1 MFIVTHAQNR
11 RRELV
16 STLAELLNE
25 KPRYCYAPSFAFAF
39 SQYTVD
45 RDAVI
50 HPSENAEQQA
60 VIDLA
65 ALLNRRG
72 FECEVSDIAADA
84 PESEGHYTVC
94 VERGKISEE
103 TLSKLRRIVRGKAGL
118 LRQALGE
125 SSLEILTEAQ
135 NCIFPWFPA
144 DSDETSRNAYAVFIE
159 KLIAFAEQR
168 TRVTAE
174 DKPCD
179 NPKYA
184 FRCFLLRLGFIGVEY
199 RKERAVLLR
208 NLQGCSAFRSGRPNQ
223 TETEEQI

>member
-1 MFIVTHAQNR
+1 MFIVTHAQDR
-11 RRELV
+11 RRDLV

-50 HPSENAEQQA
+50 HPSDNAEQQA

-72 FECEVSDIAADA
+72 FECVVRDIVANA
-84 PESEGHYTVC
+84 PESEGHYTVR

-103 TLSKLRRIVRGKAGL
+103 TLSKLRQIARGKAGL

-168 TRVTAE
+168 TRVTVE

-184 FRCFLLRLGFIGVEY
+184 FRCFLLRLGFIGAEY
-199 RKERAVLLR
+199 KKERAVLLR
-208 NLQGCSAFRSGRPNQ
+208 NLRGCSAFRSGRPNQ

>member
-1 MFIVTHAQNR
+1 MFIVTHAQDR

-50 HPSENAEQQA
+50 HPSDNAEQQA

-72 FECEVSDIAADA
+72 FECVVRDIAADA
-84 PESEGHYTVC
+84 SESAGHYTVR

-103 TLSKLRRIVRGKAGL
+103 TLSKLRRIVQGKAGL
-118 LRQALGE
+118 LRQALGD
-125 SSLEILTEAQ
+125 SSLEILADAE
-135 NCIFPWFPA
+135 NCAFPWFPA
-144 DSDETSRNAYAVFIE
+144 DSGETSRNAYAVFIE

-168 TRVTAE
+168 TRITVE
-174 DKPCD
+174 NKPCD

-208 NLQGCSAFRSGRPNQ
+208 NLRGCSAFRSGRADQ
-223 TETEEQI
+223 TETEERV

>member
-1 MFIVTHAQNR
+1 MFIITHAQAR

-16 STLAELLNE
+16 ITLAELLNE

-72 FECEVSDIAADA
+72 FECEISDIAADP
-84 PESEGHYTVC
+84 PESEGHYTVH

-103 TLSKLRRIVRGKAGL
+103 TLNKPCRIVRGKAGL
-118 LRQALGE
+118 LCQALGD
-125 SSLEILTEAQ
+125 SSLEILADAEDCT
-135 NCIFPWFPA
+135 FPWFPA
-144 DSDETSRNAYAVFIE
+144 DSDETSRNAYALFIE
-159 KLIAFAEQR
+159 KLIAFA
-168 TRVTAE
+168 
-174 DKPCD
+174 
-179 NPKYA
+179 
-184 FRCFLLRLGFIGVEY
+184 
-199 RKERAVLLR
+199 
-208 NLQGCSAFRSGRPNQ
+208 
-223 TETEEQI
+223 

>member
-1 MFIVTHAQNR
+1 MFIITHAQDR

-39 SQYTVD
+39 SQCTVD

-72 FECEVSDIAADA
+72 FECEVRDIAADA
-84 PESEGHYTVC
+84 PESEGHYTVRI
-94 VERGKISEE
+94 ERGKISEE
-103 TLSKLRRIVRGKAGL
+103 TLNKLRRIVRGKAGL

-125 SSLEILTEAQ
+125 SSLEILADAEDCT
-135 NCIFPWFPA
+135 FPWFPT
-144 DSDETSRNAYAVFIE
+144 DSDETTRNAYAVFIE

-179 NPKYA
+179 NPKYV
-184 FRCFLLRLGFIGVEY
+184 FRCFLLRLGFIGTEY

-208 NLQGCSAFRSGRPNQ
+208 NLQGCSAFRSSRPNQ
-223 TETEEQI
+223 TETEKRQ

>member
-1 MFIVTHAQNR
+1 MFIVTHAQDR

-16 STLAELLNE
+16 STLAKLLNE

-39 SQYTVD
+39 SQCTVD

-72 FECEVSDIAADA
+72 FECEVRDIAADA
-84 PESEGHYTVC
+84 PESEGHYTVRI
-94 VERGKISEE
+94 ERGKISEE
-103 TLSKLRRIVRGKAGL
+103 TLNKLRRIVRGKAGL

-125 SSLEILTEAQ
+125 SPLEILADAEDCT
-135 NCIFPWFPA
+135 FPWFPT
-144 DSDETSRNAYAVFIE
+144 DSDETTRNAYAVFIE

-179 NPKYA
+179 NPKYV
-184 FRCFLLRLGFIGVEY
+184 FRCFLLRLGFIGTEY

-208 NLQGCSAFRSGRPNQ
+208 NLQGCSAFRSGRPSQ
-223 TETEEQI
+223 TETEERQ

>member
-1 MFIVTHAQNR
+1 MFIITHAQAR

-25 KPRYCYAPSFAFAF
+25 KPHYCYAPSFAFDF

-45 RDAVI
+45 RDAII

-60 VIDLA
+60 VINLA

-72 FECEVSDIAADA
+72 FECEVIDIAADA

-159 KLIAFAEQR
+159 KLIAFAKQR
-168 TRVTAE
+168 TRVTAD
-174 DKPCD
+174 DKPSD

-184 FRCFLLRLGFIGVEY
+184 FRCFLLRLGFIGAEY

-208 NLQGCSAFRSGRPNQ
+208 NLQGCSAFRSGRSDQ
-223 TETEEQI
+223 TETEEQL